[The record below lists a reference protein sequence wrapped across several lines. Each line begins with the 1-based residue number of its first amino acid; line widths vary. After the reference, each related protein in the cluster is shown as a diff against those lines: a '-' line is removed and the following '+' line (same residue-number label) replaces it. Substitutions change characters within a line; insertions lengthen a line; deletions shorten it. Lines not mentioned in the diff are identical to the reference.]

1 MGDVE
6 IGTSRSTSQCS
17 PRNTLKEEA
26 NLNMNKNARLAGA
39 LAALALMTL
48 PCAGAEKK
56 SGYAKANGINYY
68 YEVSGKGEPLLLLH
82 GGLGSIDM
90 FAPILP
96 AFTDHRTVIAVDL
109 QGHGRTLLGTR
120 KFSLPD
126 LGDDMAVVLKQ
137 LGYSQVDVF
146 GYSFGGGVG
155 FRFAVQ
161 HPAMVRRL
169 VIVSA
174 GFSDD
179 GFYPEIRE
187 QQKQMNAGFAEM
199 MKETPMYKSYAAV
212 APRPEDFPRLLQ
224 TIGDLMRDHYD
235 YSADV
240 AKLTMPTM
248 LVFGDAD
255 MYRPEHIVKFYQLL
269 GGGLRDAGWQRETI
283 SKNRL
288 AILPDQT
295 HYDIFFS
302 PKVVDAAL
310 PFLDGVSG
318 SKSWEQTLD
327 KPKN

>member
-1 MGDVE
+1 MKSIRRNINW
-6 IGTSRSTSQCS
+6 IGAVAAMALPMMLACASTQAAGNSTAARS
-17 PRNTLKEEA
+17 
-26 NLNMNKNARLAGA
+26 GHV
-39 LAALALMTL
+39 
-48 PCAGAEKK
+48 
-56 SGYAKANGINYY
+56 KANGLNYY
-68 YEVSGKGEPLLLLH
+68 YEIAGSGEPLLLLH

-90 FAPILP
+90 FRPILP
-96 AFTDHRTVIAVDL
+96 ALADHRTVIAVDL

-137 LGYSQVDVF
+137 LGYPQVDVF

-155 FRFAVQ
+155 FRFAAQ

-174 GFSDD
+174 GFSAD

-187 QQKQMNAGFAEM
+187 QQKQVNADFADM

-224 TIGDLMRDHYD
+224 SIGDLMREQYD

-240 AKLTMPTM
+240 ARLTMPTM

-269 GGGLRDAGWQRETI
+269 GGGLRDAGWTRETM

-288 AILPDQT
+288 AIIPDQT

-302 PKVVDAAL
+302 KKLVDTAL
-310 PFLDGVSG
+310 PFLDGVNNT
-318 SKSWEQTLD
+318 QTWQQQVD
-327 KPKN
+327 AAKQ